1 MKKLLLFVAFSIFAT
16 IFTHAADD
24 SIPVKLNDKQ
34 PSMQIKL
41 EDNLCRFFVIKEDVD
56 DDNAKVTV
64 EIENLDDEYIIGLFG
79 HAFTEES
86 LKKQKITFDK
96 KFQGTKGCRSVEAYP
111 EGGFD
116 EIFIG
121 SAENDGKYQL
131 PDISV
136 KSGEPKLCRFP
147 LYIAE
152 YKKFY
157 GANSKKNKIVL
168 IGCKIVDL
176 EIEVDV
182 KPDED
187 FIRLDSAS
195 NKLIE
200 DIQKQVFC
208 TNPKHKPSLEQQEAL
223 YKERLRGL
231 ISEVDSISSGERY
244 DRYQDTKYKEIQRRL
259 KDIDFSEFERDCE
272 NSKNHRVA
280 VSRRHSCKYCKL
292 SLQTICN
299 KLDDYYKKIYNRK
312 ITKDEAVAD
321 VEALYNCAKQSS
333 SWNKSEYKSNIEK
346 FYKRI
351 RNS

>member
-24 SIPVKLNDKQ
+24 SISVKLNDKQ
-34 PSMQIKL
+34 PSQLIEL
-41 EDNLCRFFVIKEDVD
+41 EDNLCRFIVTKTDVD

-64 EIENLDDEYIIGLFG
+64 EIENLDDEYIIGLFRR
-79 HAFTEES
+79 AFTEES

-111 EGGFD
+111 EGNFD

-131 PDISV
+131 PDIFV

-195 NKLIE
+195 NKLID
-200 DIQKQVFC
+200 DIRKQVFC
-208 TNPKHKPSLEQQEAL
+208 TNPKHKPSLEQQEAS
-223 YKERLRGL
+223 YKERLKGL
-231 ISEVDSISSGERY
+231 ISEVDSICYGHYQEGKY
-244 DRYQDTKYKEIQRRL
+244 DGILQKL

-312 ITKDEAVAD
+312 ITKDEAMAD

-351 RNS
+351 CNS